1 MWKEE
6 KLNKCFVSSL
16 LNWNWYQTFWSHF
29 IWDRNHRNQDKEYI
43 YIKIILEHKHW
54 SIAGFCNVRCLD
66 LSGNHDITSVGW
78 KGLADTLVENKKSR
92 LVNLVYQNSKYAID
106 QGRDGNRIMGIKK
119 LTAHL
124 AVGVSSIVVM
134 MLMHGENLIKKQTN
148 PKFFIAI

>member
-1 MWKEE
+1 MYRRKMWKEE

-29 IWDRNHRNQDKEYI
+29 IWDRNHRNQDKEHI
-43 YIKIILEHKHW
+43 YIKIFLEHKHW

-106 QGRDGNRIMGIKK
+106 QGRDGNRIMGTKKTDCKSESVTYRRIGIK
-119 LTAHL
+119 
-124 AVGVSSIVVM
+124 SS
-134 MLMHGENLIKKQTN
+134 K
-148 PKFFIAI
+148 